1 MIIGAI
7 LAGGQGTRLGGE
19 LPKQFL
25 PLGDKPVLC
34 HALGHFLACDEID
47 MVFVVVP
54 HDRIDYTEQL
64 LCPYSGKAD
73 VKVIAG
79 GADRTGSLLHVL
91 RAIDERY
98 GNSDEHIVITHDA
111 ARPFINARILR
122 DNIEAVQRT
131 GACGTAM
138 PMIDSV
144 IESADGVTIDQMPD
158 RARFYKMQTPQSF
171 RVNLLKMCFSKLTDD
186 QKAALTDGCNVCRLA
201 GEPVEIVR
209 GSAYNLKITTA
220 ADLKMAQMIWD
231 GGLADDDI

>member
-34 HALGHFLACDEID
+34 HALGHFLACSEMDE
-47 MVFVVVP
+47 VLVVVP
-54 HDRIDYTEQL
+54 QDRIAYTEEL
-64 LCPYSGKAD
+64 LRPYDGQTPIR
-73 VKVIAG
+73 VIVG
-79 GADRTGSLLHVL
+79 GADRTGSLQNVL
-91 RAIDERY
+91 RAIDEQY
-98 GNSDEHIVITHDA
+98 GESDEHIVITHDA
-111 ARPFINARILR
+111 ARPFINTRILR
-122 DNIEAVQRT
+122 DNIAAVRAH

-144 IESADGVTIDQMPD
+144 IESADGITIDRMPD

-171 RVNLLKMCFSKLTDD
+171 RVNLLKACFDKLTES

-201 GEPVEIVR
+201 GEPVAIVR
-209 GSAYNLKITTA
+209 GSDYNLKITTA
-220 ADLKMAQMIWD
+220 ADLKMAQLVWD
-231 GGLADDDI
+231 GGLTDDDV